1 MKKRKLMAGALALC
15 LLAGCTGSVV
25 ADPDDLVF
33 QTAGISRDFEL
44 FTVDGQPV
52 AAGEYLFWLINAIDI
67 SKSYGGLSTD
77 EAWTAQQEDGLTA
90 AEAVKADALETAKL
104 YQVIRN
110 KAQEYGI
117 TLTEEEQAQIDEELS
132 NLIEQS
138 GGEEVFQ
145 ERLDAMGIGMED
157 FAALNQ
163 IYYLNQS
170 LEKALSEAGELAIT
184 DADLADFI
192 EQNGIYAAKHIL
204 ISTRHMDMEN
214 RTYEEY
220 TDEEKA
226 QALELA
232 QDLRKQLSDAGD
244 NQELFD
250 QLMNQYSEDGRDEAT
265 GELYYPEGYTYIYS
279 GAMVAP
285 FEEGALALE
294 EGEISDPIQSDFG
307 YHIILRIPVDME
319 QAKAECDESYK
330 LSRMTRQ
337 WMDDAEIVTTTAYD
351 ELDPKAVYERLQE
364 VNQARAAA
372 RASAQPAESGTPEES
387 GAPAP
392 SESAQG

>member
-1 MKKRKLMAGALALC
+1 MKKSKLMAGALSLC

-33 QTAGISRDFEL
+33 QTAGVSRDFEL

-52 AAGEYLFWLINAIDI
+52 AAGEYLFWLISAVDTT
-67 SKSYGGLSTD
+67 KAYGGLSTD
-77 EAWTAQQEDGLTA
+77 EAWTTQQEDGLTA
-90 AEAVKADALETAKL
+90 ADAVKADALETAKL

-110 KAQEYGI
+110 KAQEYGVS
-117 TLTEEEQAQIDEELS
+117 LSEEDQAQIDQELS
-132 NLIEQS
+132 TLIEQA
-138 GGEEVFQ
+138 GGEAIFQ
-145 ERLDAMGIGMED
+145 ERLDTMGISKED

-163 IYYLNQS
+163 IYYLNQN
-170 LEKALSEAGELAIT
+170 LEEALSAAGELTIT
-184 DADLADFI
+184 DADLADFV

-204 ISTRHMDMEN
+204 ISTRHMDTEN

-226 QALELA
+226 QALEKA

-244 NQELFD
+244 SQELFD
-250 QLMNQYSEDGRDEAT
+250 QLMNQYSEDGRDAAT

-279 GAMVAP
+279 GTMVAS
-285 FEEGALALE
+285 FEEGALALK

-319 QAKAECDESYK
+319 QAKAECTESYK

-337 WMDDAEIVTTTAYD
+337 WMDDAEVVTTAAYD

-364 VNQARAAA
+364 INQARAAA
-372 RASAQPAESGTPEES
+372 KASAQPAESESPAES
-387 GAPAP
+387 GTPAP